1 MLVYSNKKWILI
13 DIIETIVK
21 KKKKNFD
28 SQVFYLWS
36 SPSYLL
42 HQGRF
47 TLMLHEQIH
56 PAGQS
61 HKLVPDL

>member
-21 KKKKNFD
+21 KKIKID

-36 SPSYLL
+36 
-42 HQGRF
+42 
-47 TLMLHEQIH
+47 
-56 PAGQS
+56 
-61 HKLVPDL
+61 